1 MEKSAGLGVWLAM
14 IGGILVYGGRV
25 TVHLVVHDDATFRD
39 HDVRAEEEVDGRRQ
53 RDGQSGSIHGRD
65 LGCTMAVVTDQQGQL
80 PLNFLCKLT
89 RPGSQTHR
97 DHKPTHFASG
107 HPRSYFGSQRHKR
120 RSGSRFPSTFV
131 RNLQRNRGRRSLS
144 SDHVNLQARTE
155 NLKRRLTSAYPK
167 RMASISLCVLRFTC
181 PGDMKFS

>member
-25 TVHLVVHDDATFRD
+25 TVHLVVHYDATFRD
-39 HDVRAEEEVDGRRQ
+39 HDMRAEKEVDGRRQ
-53 RDGQSGSIHGRD
+53 RDGQSRSIHGRD
-65 LGCTMAVVTDQQGQL
+65 LGCTMAVVTGQQGQL

-107 HPRSYFGSQRHKR
+107 HPGSYFGSQQHKR

-131 RNLQRNRGRRSLS
+131 RNLQRNRDRQSLS
-144 SDHVNLQARTE
+144 SDHVNLQARTA
-155 NLKRRLTSAYPK
+155 NLKCRLTSA
-167 RMASISLCVLRFTC
+167 
-181 PGDMKFS
+181 